1 MTNDE
6 LIEELLWEA
15 HNKGMGK
22 EMISLASKYISEYK
36 MRKSFAYQKAYE
48 ELQIEYF

>member
-15 HNKGMGK
+15 HGKGLGIDMLN
-22 EMISLASKYISEYK
+22 LASKYIKEQN

-48 ELQIEYF
+48 DLQVKYH

>member
-15 HNKGMGK
+15 HGKGLGNA
-22 EMISLASKYISEYK
+22 MIQLAGKYINEDNI
-36 MRKSFAYQKAYE
+36 RKSFAYQKAYE
-48 ELQIEYF
+48 DLQVKYY

>member
-15 HNKGMGK
+15 HTKGIGK
-22 EMISLASKYISEYK
+22 DMINLANKYIIEDK

-48 ELQIEYF
+48 ELQVEFY

>member
-15 HNKGMGK
+15 HSKGMGK
-22 EMISLASKYISEYK
+22 EMISLASKYITEDK
-36 MRKSFAYQKAYE
+36 IRKSFAYQKAYD
-48 ELQIEYF
+48 ELQISYY

>member
-15 HNKGMGK
+15 HGKGLGI
-22 EMISLASKYISEYK
+22 EMLNLAGKYIKEQN
-36 MRKSFAYQKAYE
+36 MRKSFAYQKAYD
-48 ELQIEYF
+48 ELQIKYY